1 MNNITLYVRMED
13 ITGTSCQRE
22 KKQQQQCKG
31 SRQLAGIFYLTE
43 SNCKAWGSKYRITLS
58 PKSTT

>member
-22 KKQQQQCKG
+22 KKNNNSVKD
-31 SRQLAGIFYLTE
+31 LD
-43 SNCKAWGSKYRITLS
+43 N
-58 PKSTT
+58 